1 MTSDVRG
8 VQYTGTREMI
18 NMTNTVK
25 LTEEESKRLRT
36 FIDGSKWT
44 FAKTMP
50 DCPHFYC
57 VYKGNDDAIWDDYA
71 WFAQLI
77 RDKGYYMM
85 FYDKKM
91 RYLDVDGWRYW
102 TMDEKVE
109 DTDLI
114 NRADNK
120 VKTYGDKV
128 PG

>member
-1 MTSDVRG
+1 MTDD
-8 VQYTGTREMI
+8 E
-18 NMTNTVK
+18 
-25 LTEEESKRLRT
+25 LKRLRA
-36 FIDGSKWT
+36 FINASKWT

-57 VYKGNDDAIWDDYA
+57 LLKNTPDLSGEYI

-85 FYDKKM
+85 FYERKV
-91 RYLDVDGWRYW
+91 RYLDVDEWRYW
-102 TMDEKVE
+102 TMDDKVE

-120 VKTYGDKV
+120 GKTYGEKV
-128 PG
+128 PD